1 MRLKMRLK
9 ASEAPNESPGSR
21 IGPRRRSVPI
31 RLSRSLH
38 SPRVIRVLSTVLH
51 LPSARRR
58 STPAACAALAL
69 LAALPWVG
77 AAGAHQ
83 DSDPKAPPAIA
94 PPQPSEPESSPPA
107 AEKADD
113 TGWVEIPALSLR
125 IRPPQPA
132 LGKSETVNGV
142 FRYEIVEGGDPP
154 KWWMRLQTLISSRS
168 GQTADDQ
175 VKAYFDALTKTG
187 KTFTVTI
194 NEALTPEGATGEG
207 RLAII
212 ESPLAEGG
220 SGFSGWVIVPS
231 GEDRY
236 LVASLVLSASTLD
249 TAIPALRETF
259 RTMRLVDHSEIV
271 TDRREK
277 IERGLAMLRFSEET
291 LRAALQPEPL
301 LYRVYRDRD
310 PNDPGDDTEVG
321 WMTVRAIEAMR
332 GEVNGSIPA
341 EDLEAEEREKGFMV
355 IVQAKT
361 IIDGNATNVVDTE
374 SRYWVSWDRGS
385 EVWSVRSTQRQR
397 DAARTTGQTAVRT
410 PPRRGDPRPILRVIN
425 ASGMTE
431 PLEWAVPPNY
441 LSQAELIMLGRL
453 LPRTSPNP
461 EPYASYAFDPKT
473 NGLPKRMDSFRQ
485 NPEGTWTLETKI
497 GTNPLPL
504 VQTFDA
510 KGNRV
515 RRVDNDAAGS
525 VITELISPEA
535 LRSLWQRKGLPIQ

>member
-1 MRLKMRLK
+1 MRGT
-9 ASEAPNESPGSR
+9 AGSATLEDSQAAAFETPR
-21 IGPRRRSVPI
+21 IPVAFPSV
-31 RLSRSLH
+31 RTVLLF
-38 SPRVIRVLSTVLH
+38 PRVIRVLSTVLFH
-51 LPSARRR
+51 LSAHR
-58 STPAACAALAL
+58 PHAIAGCASLL
-69 LAALPWVG
+69 LAVARIDAAPQG
-77 AAGAHQ
+77 A
-83 DSDPKAPPAIA
+83 PTAPASPTTTAA
-94 PPQPSEPESSPPA
+94 DDASPPA
-107 AEKADD
+107 EKPEEA
-113 TGWVEIPALSLR
+113 GWVEIPQLSLR

-132 LGKSETVNGV
+132 LGKSETVDGV

-175 VKAYFDALTKTG
+175 VKGYFEALTKTG
-187 KTFTVTI
+187 KTFTVTVD
-194 NEALTPEGATGEG
+194 EALTPSGATGEG

-212 ESPLAEGG
+212 ESPLPEGG
-220 SGFSGWVIVPS
+220 SGYSGWVIVPS

-249 TAIPALRETF
+249 AALPTLREAF
-259 RTMRLVDHSEIV
+259 RGMRLVDHSEIV
-271 TDRREK
+271 TERRER
-277 IERGLAMLRFSEET
+277 IERGLEMLRFSEST

-310 PNDPGDDTEVG
+310 PNDVGDDAEIG
-321 WMTVRAIEAMR
+321 WMTVRAVEAMR
-332 GEVNGSIPA
+332 GEVNGSLPT
-341 EDLEAEEREKGFMV
+341 EELEAEEREKGFMV

-431 PLEWAVPPNY
+431 PLEWAVPTNY

-453 LPRTSPNP
+453 LPKSNPNP

-473 NGLPKRMDSFRQ
+473 NALPKRIDSLRQ
-485 NPEGTWTLETKI
+485 NPDGTWTLETKI

-515 RRVDNDAAGS
+515 RRVDTDSLGA
-525 VITELISPEA
+525 VVTELISSEA